1 MPDKD
6 SFKNAIKWLICD
18 KVVIFFAFVGAILL
32 LVTLVVFTEDVEL
45 IEYRGIE
52 YSVGRTTCSRLL
64 FKMTTPALAVNILSA
79 GMNVGTVPQYIIQY
93 FLMFAVQIVVYG
105 IVGKITGVMSSG
117 RIVAVSICI
126 GIFLLALALAYDISP
141 AQDSVL
147 DFVRGKPFHLFLMV
161 SNLPALFTG
170 QCLYGVLGNTA
181 FLYIIVFPVMYVV
194 QVLLF
199 GFLGK
204 LIVGMLPGL

>member
-1 MPDKD
+1 MPEKD

-18 KVVIFFAFVGAILL
+18 KVVIFFAVVGVILL
-32 LVTLVVFTEDVEL
+32 LITLIVFAEDVDS
-45 IEYRGIE
+45 IKYGGIE
-52 YSVGRTTCSRLL
+52 YSVGRTVYSRLL
-64 FKMTTPALAVNILSA
+64 FKMTTPALAVNIISA
-79 GMNVGTVPQYIIQY
+79 GMNVGTILQYIIQY
-93 FLMFAVQIVVYG
+93 FLMFTVQLVVYG
-105 IVGKITGVMSSG
+105 IVGKVASAMLSG

-126 GIFLLALALAYDISP
+126 GIFLLALALAYEISP

-170 QCLYGVLGNTA
+170 QCLYSVLGNTA
-181 FLYIIVFPVMYVV
+181 FLYIIVFPVMYIV

-204 LIVGMLPGL
+204 LIVSMLPGL